1 MKKYLIIFGLII
13 VFATVIYT
21 SYSQK
26 KPNKTNSQKA
36 SGALIK
42 HLKIDP
48 EIIDR
53 ETRVPI
59 LLYHY
64 VRDIA
69 PHPDNLG
76 WGLSVPPSTFQQQ
89 MDYLVKENYTTI
101 TPNNLHQYLKYG
113 TPLPPKPIM
122 LTFDDGYLDFFEE
135 VFPVLRDNRLTATNF
150 IISNFLGREQYLD
163 WYHLKYMV
171 ASGRVFIGGHTLNH
185 MKLTEVNSEQ
195 LDQEITINK
204 ASLEEGLD
212 TKIDYFA
219 YPYGSYDDNVLNAL
233 KKNKYKAAFT
243 TEDGNIHKT
252 SQLLKLPRIKVGG
265 GDTVQTFA
273 EKIKTE

>member
-13 VFATVIYT
+13 VFATVMYT

-26 KPNKTNSQKA
+26 KPNKTKSQNA

-59 LLYHY
+59 ILYHY

-69 PHPDNLG
+69 PQPDNLG

-101 TPNNLHQYLKYG
+101 TPHDLYQYLKYG

-185 MKLTEVNSEQ
+185 MKLTEINSEQ
-195 LDQEITINK
+195 LEQEITINK

-219 YPYGSYDDNVLNAL
+219 YPYGSFDDNVLNTL

-243 TEDGNIHKT
+243 TENGNIHKT

>member
-13 VFATVIYT
+13 VFATVMYT

-59 LLYHY
+59 ILYHY

-69 PHPDNLG
+69 PQPDNLG

-101 TPNNLHQYLKYG
+101 TPNNLYQYLKYG

-135 VFPVLRDNRLTATNF
+135 VFPVLRDNHLTATNF

-171 ASGRVFIGGHTLNH
+171 ASGRVFVGGHTLNH

-195 LDQEITINK
+195 LDQEIAINK

-243 TEDGNIHKT
+243 TENGNIHKT